1 VFGGLEWAA
10 LGCSSSSR
18 AAASSAA
25 GSSSAAAAEGGEAPN
40 AARDRHPAGRAHP
53 GGLTGEGG
61 GAGREAPGINPRH
74 PKLARKAGMP
84 TGFSSTHHEPPPGIC
99 KFP

>member
-1 VFGGLEWAA
+1 LEGWSGLLLAA
-10 LGCSSSSR
+10 V

-53 GGLTGEGG
+53 WVLTGTGMGGLGE
-61 GAGREAPGINPRH
+61 RSPGD
-74 PKLARKAGMP
+74 
-84 TGFSSTHHEPPPGIC
+84 
-99 KFP
+99 